1 MQVKQSFWLKLS
13 AILLIGTLCFCFSI
27 AWFFSVHHAHRL
39 NVQSQLY
46 LSERF
51 SFLYKHIN
59 SYVKKTTTPSFS
71 RIQRII
77 SIYSDKTSSKSS
89 FFLINESGV
98 FVAHSKT
105 NYKKTYLPKTSPL
118 YAFIKKY
125 PAGWGPVSR
134 LNRFSSLISVA
145 RPITISSVKY
155 LVIISHPSEQPL
167 YLFLSYFKWILLF
180 SFMAFIFLFLL
191 IFLYLRSFAQAAHFL
206 FHLFGD
212 KYTIEQKKVFSYL
225 AHTNNFYLK
234 KIQPVLTV
242 LFQKVQ
248 KKKKQNSSYLEV
260 SVFDLIE
267 KIIHQSQLFYPNL
280 QIHKELN
287 ADINLPVFSDLF
299 FQSLWELVKNAVQAH
314 TATSKITSSKNNSF
328 QQFKKNAIIIR
339 TFKKQ
344 NTWFCCEVEDKGPGM
359 NKTTMKQATQ
369 LYFTTKTQA
378 TGLGLPFVQSVLS
391 RIGGVMKLQSSEKEG
406 LKVSLFIPL
415 DYINYIHNLKTSSQ
429 KKYREVCLTTP
440 ESEKSLHLDASR

>member
-1 MQVKQSFWLKLS
+1 
-13 AILLIGTLCFCFSI
+13 
-27 AWFFSVHHAHRL
+27 
-39 NVQSQLY
+39 
-46 LSERF
+46 
-51 SFLYKHIN
+51 
-59 SYVKKTTTPSFS
+59 
-71 RIQRII
+71 
-77 SIYSDKTSSKSS
+77 
-89 FFLINESGV
+89 
-98 FVAHSKT
+98 
-105 NYKKTYLPKTSPL
+105 
-118 YAFIKKY
+118 
-125 PAGWGPVSR
+125 
-134 LNRFSSLISVA
+134 
-145 RPITISSVKY
+145 
-155 LVIISHPSEQPL
+155 
-167 YLFLSYFKWILLF
+167 
-180 SFMAFIFLFLL
+180 MAFILLFLL

-206 FHLFGD
+206 FHLFED

-234 KIQPVLTV
+234 KIQPTLIM

-260 SVFDLIE
+260 SFFDLIE

-314 TATSKITSSKNNSF
+314 TATQVTSSKNNSS
-328 QQFKKNAIIIR
+328 QPLKNAITIR

-391 RIGGVMKLQSSEKEG
+391 RIGGIMKLQSSENEG

-429 KKYREVCLTTP
+429 KKHREVYSTAP